1 MKAPTRKRQKKRF
14 DHGEPI
20 AGIDTRPLAFV
31 MVFLVIVISI
41 GRFDPFGTVPSVD
54 LPFAVTKPVQG
65 LDERFVVTITTTRT
79 AHLKSQE
86 GRLVSLFI
94 ADRDEYLGECR
105 AHLSDGTAVTGY
117 ELYDYAF
124 GLLDSPLRS
133 DPPLTIVDSEPH
145 SGERIRSFYIRA
157 DRSVPWR
164 CIGGAISN
172 LENAGFSE
180 VSLLTTPFV

>member
-1 MKAPTRKRQKKRF
+1 MRKRQRKRF

-20 AGIDTRPLAFV
+20 SKIDTRPLAFV

-41 GRFDPFGTVPSVD
+41 GRFDPFGAAPTVD
-54 LPFAVTKPVQG
+54 LPFAVAKPAQG
-65 LDERFVVTITTTRT
+65 LDQRFVVTITTTRT
-79 AHLKSQE
+79 EHFKSQE

-94 ADRDEYLGECR
+94 ADREKYVGECR
-105 AHLSDGTAVTGY
+105 AHLNDGTAVSGN

-124 GLLDSPLRS
+124 GLLDSPLRG
-133 DPPLTIVDSEPH
+133 DPPLAIVDNLLP
-145 SGERIRSFYIRA
+145 SGERVPSFYIRA

-172 LENAGFSE
+172 LERAGFSE
-180 VSLLTTPFV
+180 VGLLTTPFA